1 MLNLAQGDFGFIAS
15 FKVTFDQV
23 PSGTGPFGIPLPP
36 VPFLTLVP
44 VTSDFFQAEIT
55 VDMDATEASN
65 GFTMTIDGMG
75 EDIYDSLVPQQTVV
89 HITLGYSDADS
100 KEVMTGLLTEK
111 NLVAG
116 DQWYKATLKGIDFV
130 FTRLQRPPQMFSGEY
145 KGQTVKSIAADVC
158 KQAGVDTIIPAAGK
172 TLPTITFSQV
182 THFDALRTLAKT
194 SGFRLQAKDGK
205 LWMGT
210 PDALGITQTTPV
222 DDGATSRPVVARGAT
237 PAASPLE
244 GQDFS
249 IAGLPALRPCDL
261 VTLGKK
267 TYRVQSVTHKFCSE
281 SGYTC
286 TGRAL
291 SPDASDDDAQKA
303 GRPSASLV
311 AKQLTDN
318 LDARDRKRP
327 AVDVGDVKSYSVGV
341 HTTTLNLGFSAT
353 PDLPSASV
361 QATPA
366 NKLVALNDK
375 PIASA
380 FAFDN
385 CGLVVP
391 VYPGMRS
398 VLVHGWNEPEDAIV
412 GGFVWTS
419 TMTPPANQ
427 AGDWWLCLPTQI
439 GGDGKPSGPGVDDL
453 ITGDGHRVIQVK
465 GLKIT
470 IGPGLLGAVGTRP
483 TPGPDGVLTIQSDD
497 NKTVV
502 TVKAGQVE
510 VTDGTS
516 KLTVGGGQVVMSD
529 GQVTLTLGSGKVSI
543 S

>member
-222 DDGATSRPVVARGAT
+222 DDGATSRPVVAQGAT

-249 IAGLPALRPCDL
+249 IAGLPALRPA
-261 VTLGKK
+261 TSSRSARRPTG
-267 TYRVQSVTHKFCSE
+267 CS
-281 SGYTC
+281 
-286 TGRAL
+286 R
-291 SPDASDDDAQKA
+291 SPTSSAPKA
-303 GRPSASLV
+303 
-311 AKQLTDN
+311 
-318 LDARDRKRP
+318 
-327 AVDVGDVKSYSVGV
+327 
-341 HTTTLNLGFSAT
+341 
-353 PDLPSASV
+353 
-361 QATPA
+361 ATPA
-366 NKLVALNDK
+366 RA
-375 PIASA
+375 ARSA
-380 FAFDN
+380 
-385 CGLVVP
+385 P
-391 VYPGMRS
+391 THRTTTRRRPGRRAPHS
-398 VLVHGWNEPEDAIV
+398 SQSSSLT
-412 GGFVWTS
+412 TS
-419 TMTPPANQ
+419 TLATGNGRRSTSETSSRTP
-427 AGDWWLCLPTQI
+427 
-439 GGDGKPSGPGVDDL
+439 
-453 ITGDGHRVIQVK
+453 
-465 GLKIT
+465 
-470 IGPGLLGAVGTRP
+470 
-483 TPGPDGVLTIQSDD
+483 
-497 NKTVV
+497 
-502 TVKAGQVE
+502 
-510 VTDGTS
+510 
-516 KLTVGGGQVVMSD
+516 
-529 GQVTLTLGSGKVSI
+529 
-543 S
+543 